1 MTPVI
6 PLGFPA
12 TDTTPMAI
20 FQRLLLVAVLA
31 GLCTGLLT
39 SLAHQYLTVP
49 LILQAEVYEVP
60 STHDHAASWQPADG
74 WERSLFTAFSDVLT
88 AIGFALLLGALWIWG
103 GAPRALPHVLAWG
116 LAGWLSFVLAPG
128 LGLPAELPGA
138 VAAPLGA
145 RQIWWFGSAFA
156 TAGGLALLVFARGWL
171 WRIAAIALLLS
182 PHLLGAPK
190 VVTQNSALPAGLH
203 SEFIRAV
210 LAVGLLFWLTLAV
223 STAHF
228 FRREAQH
235 GQ

>member
-1 MTPVI
+1 
-6 PLGFPA
+6 
-12 TDTTPMAI
+12 MAI

-39 SLAHQYLTVP
+39 SLAQHSLTVP
-49 LILQAEVYEVP
+49 LILQAEVFEVP
-60 STHDHAASWQPADG
+60 STHDHHGHDHEHTASWQPDDG
-74 WERSLFTAFSDVLT
+74 WARNLFTAFSDVMT
-88 AIGFALLLGALWIWG
+88 AIGFALLLSAIWIWR
-103 GAPRALPHVLAWG
+103 GAPRALPHALAWG

-138 VAAPLGA
+138 VTAPLGA
-145 RQIWWFGSAFA
+145 RQVWWLGSAFA

-182 PHLLGAPK
+182 PHVIGAPQ
-190 VVTQNSALPAGLH
+190 VVAQNSALPVGLH

-223 STAHF
+223 STAYF
-228 FRREAQH
+228 FGREGPH